1 MKTTT
6 EAVMDFLA
14 LLPVHSCHLQLS
26 HNEHRVYY
34 VPASSYANDKIY
46 AGAWKDDEAKARAI
60 ATDEI
65 WELQWYPNT
74 PVGFRLVCAPT
85 LLELIE
91 LANDEEGFKA
101 LTKVMNEG

>member
-6 EAVMDFLA
+6 ETVMDFLA

-26 HNEHRVYY
+26 HNEHRVCYES
-34 VPASSYANDKIY
+34 ASDYANERFRLR
-46 AGAWKDDEAKARAI
+46 AWKDDEAKARAI

-85 LLELIE
+85 LPELIE
-91 LANDEEGFKA
+91 LAGE
-101 LTKVMNEG
+101 L